1 MKADGPPGPLVSLGG
16 GSSAEQQASTSKLLH
31 QYSAAE
37 QQQQELFGAPGPRDD
52 VFSLRGASYM
62 TGGKG
67 RALGC
72 VSPAKRSLL
81 FRVSV
86 LRRSQMCPQPPPRS
100 LLPPCACRAAM
111 LECESE
117 NLGNCHRSLLEGPAA
132 ASLNGRS
139 NEGLRFVLITTLI
152 STRDVQ
158 HVVSQ
163 GTK

>member
-52 VFSLRGASYM
+52 VFSLRGGSYM

-86 LRRSQMCPQPPPRS
+86 LRRSQMCPQPPPPFPPPSLCLQGGHVGVRVRELGELPSLPAGGARCRVAKRQIKRRS
-100 LLPPCACRAAM
+100 AVCSDHDA
-111 LECESE
+111 
-117 NLGNCHRSLLEGPAA
+117 N
-132 ASLNGRS
+132 
-139 NEGLRFVLITTLI
+139 
-152 STRDVQ
+152 
-158 HVVSQ
+158 
-163 GTK
+163 